1 MRHVS
6 RLAAAVLLAYVSLIA
21 AFSSEVSGMES
32 KSKDG
37 VIRLVPIGR
46 VPDDL
51 QGWLSQS
58 AEKAVPYKFVVEKPV
73 PVPEQA
79 YDPHRKQYKG
89 ESLLTS
95 LSKLEDGKFER
106 ILGLIDADCYSNG
119 LNFIFGQASLNG
131 RVAVVALPRLRQS
144 YYHLPENPQLFRERA
159 LKEVVHELG
168 HTWNLPHCPDPLCV
182 MHFSNSLPDTDKK
195 EYRFC
200 SLCRRRLKWK

>member
-1 MRHVS
+1 MP
-6 RLAAAVLLAYVSLIA
+6 
-21 AFSSEVSGMES
+21 S

-37 VIRLVPIGR
+37 VVRLVPIGT

-51 QGWLSQS
+51 LRWLSQS
-58 AEKAVPYKFVVEKPV
+58 AEKAVPYKFVVERPV

-79 YDPHRKQYKG
+79 YDPQRRQYRG
-89 ESLLTS
+89 ESLLTA
-95 LSKLEDGKFER
+95 LRKLEDGKSDR

-131 RVAVVALPRLRQS
+131 TVAVVVLPRLRQS
-144 YYHLPENPQLFRERA
+144 YYHVPEDPQLFRERV
-159 LKEVVHELG
+159 LKEVIHELG

-195 EYRFC
+195 GYRFC
-200 SLCRRRLKWK
+200 SLCQRKLKWNL